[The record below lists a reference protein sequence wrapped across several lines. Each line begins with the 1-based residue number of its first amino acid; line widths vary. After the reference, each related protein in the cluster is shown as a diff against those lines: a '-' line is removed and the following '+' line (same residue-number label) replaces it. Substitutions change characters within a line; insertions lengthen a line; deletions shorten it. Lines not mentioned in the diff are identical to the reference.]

1 MFPLKSTGI
10 RDCNKTPCA
19 SFASKNDALKRS
31 RTSDDMILL
40 SLLSFTPISSVCC
53 ETQNKST
60 ILMIKGPK
68 HLLVPT
74 AICEFAF
81 TLLI

>member
-10 RDCNKTPCA
+10 RDCNKTPCT
-19 SFASKNDALKRS
+19 SFASKNDALKGS
-31 RTSDDMILL
+31 RTFDDILL

-53 ETQNKST
+53 ETQNKHT
-60 ILMIKGPK
+60 ILMIKGLK
-68 HLLVPT
+68 HTPISPY